1 MAEKVGDDPFDWE
14 VDRVAQE
21 LCTTN
26 RIWPAPAARRLP
38 DPATLEISIREQEL
52 DGESL
57 LTYGDVFGIEALW
70 SALGIKKAP
79 HRLSINAALLYFKKR
94 SNKYHD
100 WKRNQSETSLFDDDD
115 GPVPEGR
122 QLSGTA
128 PQLVPESNLA
138 MPPSTHD
145 NDTPLNDH
153 SESKD
158 NTSVITPTVLAG
170 AKRSIDE
177 SKTLDTST
185 SAAEDVRPA
194 KKRAVLTT
202 ISTQPI
208 HDKPFSIPTEA
219 DELFRNKTKEPSAEE
234 VASPYVFLGA
244 KPLLVSTILQPSDSV
259 GDEREFF
266 FGHHRT
272 IPAGRR
278 IQIATAM
285 RQFLRHDPLVVDI
298 VDPAAQEDAVLPLYG
313 DSDDEESIDSE
324 TWEAYL
330 KEEKHLENRKS
341 ATKSFNVA
349 EVVDHAIETFKN
361 QWITRRQPAK
371 DRAAHRLWEQAG
383 RGPYRQALLNSAKQ
397 RLANVEKAI
406 DEKRT
411 NILKLTWDSKQELVT
426 KLGDWF
432 KLSVWTLQY
441 QKWLVALYQNP
452 VQPPKVQTND
462 TQAKKP
468 RQSKTNST
476 NSDDEESIATDSDDN
491 EDDWIEQ
498 DEPTCD
504 PMDNG
509 SDECL
514 LHPRSPSLPRAMDQ
528 SPPQTP
534 SRAERF
540 KSEYP
545 GVKQTPARIS
555 SITNGNVIE
564 ILSSPATGLTV
575 TELPALHELEKIEEI
590 GFERWERVGDKERLV
605 VAILSSWPQARTTMI
620 FNTILQDNSEVV
632 WEATIQPC
640 LEEIPAKYLDTE
652 GDTASFCLLRLFDCY
667 ISCTAARHLRGRFS
681 RVTLQRI
688 LREKPGFDSFCRF
701 LRSVSPHFGYSAPPS
716 TPVRVKLASPQSKS
730 SKEKRSALLVD
741 SDADQEDTDDGET
754 RMDEPH
760 MSSTKKKK
768 VVRIDAKAKEV
779 RDTNLEQLE
788 TFDERRRLLRQQL
801 AASGEISSDK
811 ARLIVNET
819 KEDKYELIYLND
831 HTGRKIKDHQIE
843 GVRFLWN
850 HVVAKSN
857 LVRQGCLL
865 AHEMG
870 LGKTMQAITLLVV
883 IAEAS
888 RSKNPMV
895 YEQIPE
901 DLRTS
906 KTLILC
912 PPGLVDNWVDEILL
926 WAPDKLLGTLS
937 ILDSS
942 LHPMNR
948 IKMIK
953 NWHDEGGVLVSGY
966 SLFTKLIETNG
977 SVAEYLVNSPN
988 IVIADEAHCLK
999 NAKSQRHQAAAG
1011 FRTKSRI
1018 ALTGSPLT
1026 KHVMDYYAMINW
1038 VAPGFLGDLSEFRA
1052 RFENPIKVG
1061 LFMDSNESDKRIARK
1076 RLELLKATVD
1086 PLVNRKDIKVL
1097 HKELPPKTEFVLT
1110 LPLTEVQLKAY
1121 AAYREVLQ
1129 SPVVELE
1136 GQTKIWSFVTAL
1148 STLLAH
1154 PQIFKKTLEQR
1165 KNSTPENAKGLDEFS
1180 AIRTIPVDLL
1190 STTLATMAL
1199 NKIAD
1204 VEHSNKMR
1212 VLFAIVNQS
1221 RLVGDKV
1228 LIFSQSLLALDY
1240 LEQAFR
1246 QQRRIFKRLDGSTRP
1261 ADRLHAVKNFN
1272 KDVDSEIYLIST
1284 RAGGVGLNITG
1295 ANRVVIFDFRFTPM
1309 EEQQAIARSYRI
1321 GQTKPVFVYWLTV
1334 GGTFE
1339 NAILN
1344 NAVFKTQLADRVVDK
1359 GKPDPKSSRNGEYF
1373 MQPSIPDQE
1382 DTSHVEG
1389 KDVVLDF
1396 LLKNPDMQGIVRKVI
1411 TTDSYKEEESYE
1423 LTPEDQ
1429 KEVDE
1434 DIELER
1440 LRIHNPEEYKRRERE
1455 NWTRLRGDAPPMSIP
1470 QPAPQPVLQPV
1481 SQPVPQSGPGSTL
1494 PPLAPRSSLPL
1505 ALQAM
1510 PFQPMLI
1517 EPQIPGQVPPQWP
1530 RRPISPWSQWSPAA
1544 HQQVYPQRHPQMS
1557 QQAPFQPSQH
1567 PLEQMHQPVTPLSH
1581 IPQRPDDHIDQRLQ
1595 NSPGTGVGQPSLS
1608 NSPTGT
1614 QMGAPSNGANS
1625 SAIVA
1630 PSNEART
1637 DSPSH
1642 SSDSDSGQP
1651 TSGTSG
1657 LLPTPVF
1664 TRFLDSI
1671 TPLNPTSAEQVA
1683 GLGPIRASGTHY
1695 KNGDP
1700 THHDEVDHE
1709 LQVMLEKQSHT
1720 IQAKGYQPVLDMNIL
1735 MKQIDS
1741 YENSPDPASSA
1752 DHKQLKLKQLK
1763 RILIQKPRMAETM
1776 LAGHFTLGHL
1786 LSETSGRLTAM
1797 AARLQDMK
1805 EDDFV
1810 SEVWKSQKKVGD
1822 KPSAYST

>member
-1 MAEKVGDDPFDWE
+1 MAEKGGDDPFDWE
-14 VDRVAQE
+14 VGRVVQE

-38 DPATLEISIREQEL
+38 DPKVLEISLREQDL

-94 SNKYHD
+94 SDKYRE
-100 WKRNQSETSLFDDDD
+100 WKRSQSEASASDDDDD
-115 GPVPEGR
+115 GPVLEGR

-128 PQLVPESNLA
+128 PQLVSGSNLA
-138 MPPSTHD
+138 VPPLTHD
-145 NDTPLNDH
+145 NGTSLNNPSDGND
-153 SESKD
+153 S
-158 NTSVITPTVLAG
+158 TSAMTPTVLAS
-170 AKRSIDE
+170 AKRSVDE
-177 SKTLDTST
+177 IKGPDAST
-185 SAAEDVRPA
+185 SAAEDGRPA
-194 KKRAVLTT
+194 KKRAILTT

-208 HDKPFSIPTEA
+208 HAKAFSVPTEA
-219 DELFRNKTKEPSAEE
+219 DELLCNKTKEPPAEE
-234 VASPYVFLGA
+234 VTTSPYVFLGA
-244 KPLLVSTILQPSDSV
+244 KPLLVSTILQPSDAV
-259 GDEREFF
+259 DDEREFF
-266 FGHHRT
+266 FGQDRT

-278 IQIATAM
+278 IQIAGAM
-285 RQFLRHDPLVVDI
+285 KRFLLHDPLVVDM

-313 DSDDEESIDSE
+313 DSDDEESVDSE
-324 TWEAYL
+324 TWEAYI
-330 KEEKHLENRKS
+330 KEEKNLEKRKS
-341 ATKSFNVA
+341 TAKTFNVA

-361 QWITRRQPAK
+361 QWVTQKQPAK
-371 DRAAHRLWEQAG
+371 DRAAHKLWELAG
-383 RGPYRQALLNSAKQ
+383 RGPYRQALLNSAKK
-397 RLANVEKAI
+397 RLADVEKAI
-406 DEKRT
+406 DDKRT
-411 NILKLTWDSKQELVT
+411 NILRLTWDSKQELVI

-441 QKWLVALYQNP
+441 QKWLVALYQSP
-452 VQPPKVQTND
+452 VQPPKVETND

-468 RQSKTNST
+468 RPRKTPST
-476 NSDDEESIATDSDDN
+476 DSDDEESIATDSDDN

-504 PMDNG
+504 PMDIG
-509 SDECL
+509 SHERL
-514 LHPRSPSLPRAMDQ
+514 SRPRSPSLPRAMDQ

-534 SRAERF
+534 SRAERL
-540 KSEYP
+540 KSEHSA
-545 GVKQTPARIS
+545 VNQTPARVS
-555 SITNGNVIE
+555 FFTNGDIIE
-564 ILSSPATGLTV
+564 IVSSPATGPTV
-575 TELPALHELEKIEEI
+575 TELPGLDEPERLEQI
-590 GFERWERVGDKERLV
+590 GFEHWERVEDKERLV
-605 VAILSSWPQARTTMI
+605 VAILFSWTRARRAVV
-620 FNTILQDNSEVV
+620 FNTVLQDNSEVV
-632 WEATIQPC
+632 WEAHIQPW
-640 LEEIPAKYLDTE
+640 LEGIPKYVDIE

-667 ISCTAARHLRGRFS
+667 ISCTAARHSRCRFGRL
-681 RVTLQRI
+681 TLQRI
-688 LREKPGFDSFCRF
+688 SREGAEFARFCKF
-701 LRSVSPHFGYSAPPS
+701 LRSVSPYFGHSAPPS
-716 TPVRVKLASPQSKS
+716 TPVRVKLVSPHSKP
-730 SKEKRSALLVD
+730 SKEKRSEVLVD
-741 SDADQEDTDDGET
+741 SDADQEDTDDEET
-754 RMDEPH
+754 TRTDEPQL
-760 MSSTKKKK
+760 SSTKRKK

-801 AASGEISSDK
+801 AENGEISSDK

-831 HTGRKIKDHQIE
+831 HIGSKIKDHQIE

-850 HVVAKSN
+850 HVVAKSK

-870 LGKTMQAITLLVV
+870 LGKTMQAISLLVV

-888 RSKNPMV
+888 RSNDPMV

-912 PPGLVDNWVDEILL
+912 PPGLVDNWVDELLL
-926 WAPDKLLGTLS
+926 WAPDKLLGPLWV
-937 ILDSS
+937 LDSS
-942 LHPMNR
+942 LAPPAR
-948 IKMIK
+948 IRMIK
-953 NWHDEGGVLVSGY
+953 QWHEEGGVFVSGY
-966 SLFTKLIETNG
+966 SLFTKLIEANG
-977 SVAEYLVNSPN
+977 SAAEYLVNSPN
-988 IVIADEAHCLK
+988 IVIADEAHYMK

-1011 FRTKSRI
+1011 FRTTSRI

-1038 VAPGFLGDLSEFRA
+1038 VAPGFLANLSEFRA

-1061 LFMDSNESDKRIARK
+1061 LFIDSKESDKRLARK

-1097 HKELPPKTEFVLT
+1097 HKELPPKTEFVIT
-1110 LPLTEVQLKAY
+1110 LPLTEVQGKAY
-1121 AAYREVLQ
+1121 AAYLEVLQ
-1129 SPVVELE
+1129 NPVVELE
-1136 GQTKIWSFVTAL
+1136 GQSKIWSFVTVL

-1154 PQIFKKTLEQR
+1154 PQIFKKTLEKR
-1165 KNSTPENAKGLDEFS
+1165 KTLAPENAKDPDEFS

-1199 NKIAD
+1199 KKIAD

-1212 VLFAIVNQS
+1212 VLFAIVDQS

-1246 QQRRIFKRLDGSTRP
+1246 QQRRNFQRLDGSTRP

-1272 KDVDSEIYLIST
+1272 KDVESEIYLIST

-1359 GKPDPKSSRNGEYF
+1359 GKPDPKSSRYGEYF
-1373 MQPSIPDQE
+1373 VRPSIPDQE

-1389 KDVVLDF
+1389 KDIVLDF

-1411 TTDSYKEEESYE
+1411 TTDSYKEEETYE

-1429 KEVDE
+1429 KEVDQ
-1434 DIELER
+1434 DIEMER
-1440 LRIHNPEEYKRRERE
+1440 LRVQNPEEYKRREQE
-1455 NWTRLRGDAPPMSIP
+1455 HLMRLRGDGPPMSMP
-1470 QPAPQPVLQPV
+1470 RPAPQPVPQPA
-1481 SQPVPQSGPGSTL
+1481 SQPILL
-1494 PPLAPRSSLPL
+1494 PPAPQSSLPP
-1505 ALQAM
+1505 ALQTM
-1510 PFQPMLI
+1510 PFQPMPI
-1517 EPQIPGQVPPQWP
+1517 QPQILGQVPPQWL
-1530 RRPISPWSQWSPAA
+1530 RRPASPWSQWSPVA
-1544 HQQVYPQRHPQMS
+1544 HQHAYPQTHPQTL
-1557 QQAPFQPSQH
+1557 QQALPQPPPQ
-1567 PLEQMHQPVTPLSH
+1567 PLEQMRQPVTPLSQ
-1581 IPQRPDDHIDQRLQ
+1581 ISQRPDDHIDQWLQ
-1595 NSPGTGVGQPSLS
+1595 NAPGTAVGQPSLS
-1608 NSPTGT
+1608 SGPTGT
-1614 QMGAPSNGANS
+1614 QMGAPSNDTNPLAIEAS
-1625 SAIVA
+1625 SK
-1630 PSNEART
+1630 EARIA
-1637 DSPSH
+1637 SPSH
-1642 SSDSDSGQP
+1642 SSDSDTGQP
-1651 TSGTSG
+1651 TSGPSG
-1657 LLPTPVF
+1657 NIPTPVF
-1664 TRFLDSI
+1664 TSFLGSI
-1671 TPLNPTSAEQVA
+1671 TPLKPPRSVAKVA

-1695 KNGDP
+1695 KNGDL
-1700 THHDEVDHE
+1700 TRHGQVDQE
-1709 LQVMLEKQSHT
+1709 LQVMLDKQSQT
-1720 IQAKGYQPVLDMNIL
+1720 IQAKGYQPVLDMDIL

-1741 YENSPDPASSA
+1741 YEHAQDPASSA
-1752 DHKQLKLKQLK
+1752 GDKQSKLKHLK
-1763 RILIQKPRMAETM
+1763 HTLIQRPRMAEAM
-1776 LAGHFTLGHL
+1776 LAGHFTLTHL
-1786 LSETSGRLTAM
+1786 LSENPNQLTAA
-1797 AARLQDMK
+1797 AARLEDLE

-1810 SEVWKSQKKVGD
+1810 SEVWKPQKPQVGD
-1822 KPSAYST
+1822 KPSAN